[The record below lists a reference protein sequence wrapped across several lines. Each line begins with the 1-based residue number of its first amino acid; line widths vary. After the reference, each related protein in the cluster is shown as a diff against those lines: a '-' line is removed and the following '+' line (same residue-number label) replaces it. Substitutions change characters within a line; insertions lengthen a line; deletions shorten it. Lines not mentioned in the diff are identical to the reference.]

1 MGFNKFGR
9 NEKGFKG
16 RRFRDNR
23 EPPVKEGEEMDATIE
38 AIAEKGDGLTRKDGF
53 VIFVPGTKQ
62 GERAHIKITKVLRRV
77 GFAEK
82 IGEAK
87 TKETPKQEQKT
98 QGKKEEAEE
107 ETEDFGNYE
116 DTEDFGE
123 DSEEF

>member
-9 NEKGFKG
+9 NEKGFRG
-16 RRFRDNR
+16 RRFRNDR
-23 EPPVKEGEEMDATIE
+23 EPPVKEGEEMDVTIE

-82 IGEAK
+82 VGEAK
-87 TKETPKQEQKT
+87 TKEAPKQEQK
-98 QGKKEEAEE
+98 QEQEEAEE
-107 ETEDFGNYE
+107 ESEEDSGEYQ

-123 DSEEF
+123 DSEEY